1 MNTASENQDI
11 EARFEELMPG
21 FHCVVTR
28 QEDGAI
34 NLQFESL
41 ASHHM
46 IVLPA
51 LESTLWDTPEKLR
64 SLCKQIAE
72 EFAIL
77 CEEPPPADATPL
89 TSYRMRDGLMEK
101 LNTILDSLRGPA

>member
-1 MNTASENQDI
+1 MNTASDNRDI
-11 EARFEELMPG
+11 EVRFEDLMPG
-21 FHCVVTR
+21 YQCVVTR

-34 NLQFESL
+34 NLQLESL
-41 ASHHM
+41 TSHHM

-51 LESTLWDTPEKLR
+51 LEPTLWDSPEKLQ

-77 CEEPPPADATPL
+77 CEESPPTDAPL

-101 LNTILDSLRGPA
+101 LYTILDSMRGHV

>member
-1 MNTASENQDI
+1 MNTVNENRDL
-11 EARFEELMPG
+11 EVRFEELMPG

-51 LESTLWDTPEKLR
+51 LEPTLWDTPEKLQN
-64 SLCKQIAE
+64 LCKQIAE

-77 CEEPPPADATPL
+77 CEESPPTDAPL
-89 TSYRMRDGLMEK
+89 TSYQMRDGLMEK
-101 LNTILDSLRGPA
+101 LNTILDSLRGHA